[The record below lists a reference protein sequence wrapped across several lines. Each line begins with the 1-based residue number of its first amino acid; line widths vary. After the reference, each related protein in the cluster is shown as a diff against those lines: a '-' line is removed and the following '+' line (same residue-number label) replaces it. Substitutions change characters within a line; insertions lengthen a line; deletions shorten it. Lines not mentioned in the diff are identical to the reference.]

1 MLHQNYAV
9 LKRAG
14 VGLGGI
20 FLVAAS
26 LLSSCSTLSSTDEI
40 QEGQTNVTT
49 EDISSDVS
57 NLIGQQVTIRSL
69 VGETVGEGGFV
80 VEPENG
86 EPILVLNTTGVPFE
100 LPGADVPIQV
110 TGEVQSFVAT
120 DIENEY
126 ELDLDEGLYADYE
139 GQPAIVAQSLAL
151 APNPED
157 LYENSAD
164 YLDQQIAVE
173 GDVRLLDTT
182 DGAFALFEEG
192 WVDDIGVLVVGIN
205 RDVAGGSVDAIQEG
219 ENVVVTGVARQ
230 PSAELL
236 QEYNPDWDDN
246 KTQEFLSRYTERP
259 VIVAD
264 GVYPSAV
271 GLAPGN

>member
-100 LPGADVPIQV
+100 LPGAGVPIQV

-126 ELDLDEGLYADYE
+126 GLDLDEGLYADYE

>member
-14 VGLGGI
+14 AGLGGI

-126 ELDLDEGLYADYE
+126 GLDLDEGLYADYE

-192 WVDDIGVLVVGIN
+192 WVDDIGVLVIGIN
-205 RDVAGGSVDAIQEG
+205 RDVVGGSVDAIQEG
-219 ENVVVTGVARQ
+219 ENVVVTGVVRQ

-271 GLAPGN
+271 GPAPGN